1 LSRLSIRLR
10 LTLAFALAM
19 ALVFVAVGV
28 LLYLRLGGS
37 LLEQVD
43 DRLEARAEA
52 AAAAVRSGGR
62 PTAEDIRTTD
72 DEEFAQ
78 VIGEAGEPVATT
90 DAFEGTV
97 LLTTAEL
104 ERARSRVVH
113 VTRDSLPALDEEP
126 ARLRAQPVRPGGEG
140 PVIVVGAS
148 LEDRKEALRSLLRQ
162 LLVVGPLALIAASTA
177 GWFLA
182 GAALRPVEA
191 MRSKAARIS
200 GEQPGDRL
208 PLPAA
213 NDEIRRLG
221 ETLNEML
228 GRLEAGLERER
239 RFVADA
245 SHELRTPLASLQT
258 ELELALRRPRSSEE
272 LEEALRSASEE
283 VDRLTQL
290 AEGLL
295 VLARVD
301 EGGLPLQRA
310 AVSARE
316 LLDTVARRFGARA
329 AASGR
334 AVEVDAATDVTI
346 VADRLRLEQALGN
359 LVDNALRHGEGTVR
373 LEAARQDGHV
383 ALRVRD
389 EGGGFPPDFLPVA
402 FDRFTSADEARTG
415 GGAGLGL
422 AIADAVARAHG
433 GVARAAN
440 GAGDGAVVSLELPA
454 S

>member
-19 ALVFVAVGV
+19 ALMLAGVGAF
-28 LLYLRLGGS
+28 LYFRLGDS

-52 AAAAVRSGGR
+52 LAGAVQERGE
-62 PTAEDIRTTD
+62 PAPEDVVSTD
-72 DEEFAQ
+72 DEEFSQ
-78 VIGEAGEPVATT
+78 VLGADGEPLVASESLA
-90 DAFEGTV
+90 DAS
-97 LLTTAEL
+97 LLSEAEL
-104 ERARSRVVH
+104 RSAAAGPLSVSRS
-113 VTRDSLPALDEEP
+113 SLPAVEEEP
-126 ARLRAQPVRPGGEG
+126 VRLRVQPLRVGASTF
-140 PVIVVGAS
+140 VLVVGAS
-148 LEDRKEALRSLLRQ
+148 LEDRREALQSLFRQ
-162 LLVVGPLALIAASTA
+162 LLVVGPIALIAASAA
-177 GWFLA
+177 GWLLA

-191 MRSKAARIS
+191 MRRQAAQIS
-200 GEQPGDRL
+200 GEHPGRRL

-213 NDEIRRLG
+213 HDEIRRLG

-228 GRLEAGLERER
+228 SRLEAGLERER

-245 SHELRTPLASLQT
+245 SHELRTPLALLQT
-258 ELELALRRPRSSEE
+258 ELELALRRPRTGAE
-272 LEEALRSASEE
+272 LEDALRSAADE

-310 AVSARE
+310 AVSTRDVLEA
-316 LLDTVARRFGARA
+316 VARRFGARA
-329 AASGR
+329 TAAGR
-334 AVEVDAATDVTI
+334 SLEVAGEADLTI

-359 LVDNALRHGEGTVR
+359 LVDNALRHGAGTVR
-373 LEAARQDGHV
+373 LEAERRDGRV

-402 FDRFTSADEARTG
+402 FDRFTSADESRTG

-433 GVARAAN
+433 GIARAAN
-440 GAGDGAVVSLELPA
+440 GAGDGAVVSLELPL

>member
-19 ALVFVAVGV
+19 ALVLAAVGV
-28 LLYLRLGGS
+28 FLYLRLGSS

-52 AAAAVRSGGR
+52 VSASVQDRGR
-62 PTAEDIRTTD
+62 PTADDVSTTD

-78 VIGEAGEPVATT
+78 VLDTAGEPLVST
-90 DAFEGTV
+90 DAFAGSP
-97 LLTTAEL
+97 LLTAPEL
-104 ERARSRVVH
+104 ERARSQVMY
-113 VTRDSLPALDEEP
+113 VTRDSVAALDEEP
-126 ARLRAQPVRPGGEG
+126 ARLRAQPIRPGAEG
-140 PVIVVGAS
+140 VVVVVGAS
-148 LEDRKEALRSLLRQ
+148 LEDRAEALQSLLRQ
-162 LLVVGPLALIAASTA
+162 LLIVGPIALIAASTA
-177 GWFLA
+177 GWLLA

-191 MRSKAARIS
+191 MRSMAARIS
-200 GEQPGDRL
+200 GEQPGQRL

-221 ETLNEML
+221 ETLNQML

-245 SHELRTPLASLQT
+245 SHELRTPLATLQT

-272 LEEALRSASEE
+272 LEQALRSAAEE

-310 AVSARE
+310 PVSTRDV
-316 LLDTVARRFGARA
+316 LDAVARRFGARA
-329 AASGR
+329 AAAGR
-334 AVEVDAATDVTI
+334 SVDVAAAADMTI

-359 LVDNALRHGEGTVR
+359 LVDNALRHGRGTVR
-373 LEAARQDGHV
+373 LEAERRDGQV
-383 ALRVRD
+383 ELRVRD
-389 EGGGFPPDFLPVA
+389 EGSGFPPDFLPVA

-422 AIADAVARAHG
+422 ALADSVARTHVGIAP
-433 GVARAAN
+433 AEN
-440 GAGDGAVVSLELPA
+440 GAGDGAVVSLELPL